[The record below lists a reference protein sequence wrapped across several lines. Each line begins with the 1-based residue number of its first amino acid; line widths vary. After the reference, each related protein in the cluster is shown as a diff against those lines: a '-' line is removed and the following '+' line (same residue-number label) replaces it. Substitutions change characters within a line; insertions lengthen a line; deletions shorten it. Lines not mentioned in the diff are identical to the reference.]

1 LGISALGQK
10 QMSRR
15 VLVMSDIPFKTDIQ
29 NTIQNREQKFLSAR
43 ALAGLPL
50 QLLTAAGL
58 GGMDAKGIH

>member
-1 LGISALGQK
+1 
-10 QMSRR
+10 
-15 VLVMSDIPFKTDIQ
+15 MSDIPFKTDIQ